1 MNLESIGSLAEIL
14 SAAGVIFSLIYVGFQ
29 VSQNTRAMHAASI
42 DAHITS
48 SNFVREQIV
57 ANPDV
62 ADIYHRGN
70 ANPDDLS
77 ELEKVRYR
85 ILLTSIL
92 WTSWNAYAQTK
103 LTGLSASTFEAQ
115 KPFIKRVLT
124 TAGGRWVW
132 DEYQNEFEADFRD
145 AIGLVIESG

>member
-1 MNLESIGSLAEIL
+1 MNLESIGSFAEIL

-48 SNFVREQIV
+48 SNFVREQMV
-57 ANPDV
+57 TNADV
-62 ADIYHRGN
+62 ADIYYRGN
-70 ANPDDLS
+70 ANPHDLS

-85 ILLTSIL
+85 ILLTSII
-92 WTSWNAYAQTK
+92 WTSWNACAQTK
-103 LTGLSASTFEAQ
+103 FTGLSASTFEAQ

-124 TAGGRWVW
+124 TAGGHWAW
-132 DEYQNEFEADFRD
+132 SEYQNEFEVDFRE
-145 AIGLVIESG
+145 AIALIIASG